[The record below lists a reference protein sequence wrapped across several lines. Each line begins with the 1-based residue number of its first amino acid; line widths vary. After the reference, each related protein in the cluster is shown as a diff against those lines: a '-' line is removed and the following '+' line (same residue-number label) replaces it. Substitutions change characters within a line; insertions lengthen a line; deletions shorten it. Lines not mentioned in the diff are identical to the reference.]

1 MDWPKLRV
9 RLGIVRRIVS
19 VLVLSS
25 ALPLVLAAQIK
36 ITVQLSPTTN
46 QAFDKY
52 AATAE
57 MQMNWQARTAAK
69 PGATWI

>member
-1 MDWPKLRV
+1 
-9 RLGIVRRIVS
+9 